1 MRHPPANGICR
12 ESVVD
17 GGIPVGSNLWL
28 RLFGN
33 SVKATL
39 SLRYQSIRASL
50 HRICGVCILTLVIAG
65 TPKFLAANTIYV
77 TTQNEE
83 VDTPGCSLR
92 AAILAANQHSSDLLI
107 GTNSI
112 VTGCVPGSGTDTIVL
127 PTNAFLVFTS
137 PFYEIDNPFGAT
149 ALPMIRS
156 EITIRGAGAT
166 LAYFGSLPSRAFAV
180 SSTGFLTIRELNVT
194 GFNVKGGNGRG
205 GGGGGAGLG
214 GAIYVKGSGTLIVD
228 ASTFYGNGA
237 IGGNGSTG
245 YAGGGGGLGGNGG
258 VTENTKGYQD
268 GGGGGGS
275 GGDGQDGLE
284 LIGGAGGG
292 TIPGSNLNT
301 CGGAGG
307 SGYSLTFAGPQ
318 PGGNDGHDAPCAGGG
333 GGGGQTQT
341 VMGIVATGSG
351 SGGKGNYGGGGGGGG
366 GGPYDSG
373 NGGAGGVGGGGGA
386 GSFFS
391 TGDGCHGS
399 GSNGG
404 DGGFAGGGGAG
415 GGGVLSGGPGA
426 GGIFGGGGTCENG
439 GGGGALGGAIF
450 NDGGTITITNSTFN
464 RNFVD
469 RGLGGASGDTNRPA
483 GNGGDAGGAIF
494 SLHGTVTVRNST
506 IDGNEGTGAGGG
518 IVIYQAVGFP
528 PTPTSVHIENT
539 IIAGNGALECGAYGQ
554 KITGSAI
561 GNLIQA
567 NDNCPGVASNSDPQL
582 AALALNYPGR
592 TLTMALSTSSPA
604 FNSGDLPSALETDQ
618 RGMPRP
624 EGGAPDIG
632 AFELCLPLNP
642 LDHHCEIIAA
652 SIAFPLV
659 GNPLTILINPPGG
672 GTSSPSGPTNESAD
686 SVTPVSVFPSAGYTF
701 NGWLGPVADPSS
713 LQTYV
718 IMNQPQLVVANFT
731 ALPTT
736 ILGNLAGKSGP
747 SNARA
752 WTLSFLNNGPGGA
765 SETQV
770 SSFTLTQT
778 FGPTCKPV
786 LKSPIPLIF
795 ANLAPGQTATT
806 NINIDFTGCAALARF
821 TVKFDFLANGGTV
834 AGSVIR
840 ANQYQ

>member
-1 MRHPPANGICR
+1 M
-12 ESVVD
+12 D
-17 GGIPVGSNLWL
+17 SNLCSP
-28 RLFGN
+28 LFRN
-33 SVKATL
+33 SVKAK
-39 SLRYQSIRASL
+39 SPSRGQSFRAGF
-50 HRICGVCILTLVIAG
+50 HRVCGVFVLTLLIACS
-65 TPKFLAANTIYV
+65 PKFLLGNTLYV
-77 TTQNEE
+77 TTASEA
-83 VDTPGCSLR
+83 VDAPGCSLR
-92 AAILAANQHSSDLLI
+92 AAILAANQQTSNLLI
-107 GTNSI
+107 GSNTI
-112 VTGCVPGSGTDTIVL
+112 VTGCVPGSGADTIVL

-137 PFYEIDNPFGAT
+137 SFYEIDNPFGAT
-149 ALPMIRS
+149 ALPMIRG

-166 LAYFGSLPSRAFAV
+166 LAYFGTLPSRAFAV

-228 ASTFYGNGA
+228 SSTFYRNGA
-237 IGGNGSTG
+237 IGGNGSYG

-258 VTENTKGYQD
+258 VTENKNGYQD

-318 PGGNDGHDAPCAGGG
+318 LGGNDGHDAPCAGGG

-366 GGPYDSG
+366 GGPNDSG
-373 NGGAGGVGGGGGA
+373 NGGAGGVGGGGGG
-386 GSFFS
+386 GSFFA
-391 TGDGCHGS
+391 TGAGCDGFGS
-399 GSNGG
+399 SGG

-415 GGGVLSGGPGA
+415 GKGELSGGPGA

-450 NDGGTITITNSTFN
+450 NDGGTLTVTNSTFN

-469 RGLGGASGDTNRPA
+469 RGLGGASGESNRPA

-494 SLHGTVTVRNST
+494 SLHGTVTVLNST

-528 PTPTSVHIENT
+528 PVPTSVHIENT
-539 IIAGNGALECGAYGQ
+539 IIAGNGPLECGAFGQ

-567 NDNCPGVASNSDPQL
+567 NDNCPGVTSNSDPQL

-604 FNSGDLPSALETDQ
+604 FNSGDLGSALETDQ

-632 AFELCLPLNP
+632 AFELCVPLNP
-642 LDHHCEIIAA
+642 FDHHCELVAS
-652 SIAFPLV
+652 SIAT
-659 GNPLTILINPPGG
+659 PLTGIPLTVLINPPGG
-672 GTSSPSGPTNESAD
+672 GTSTPSGTTNEPAD
-686 SVTPVSVFPSAGYTF
+686 SVTPVSVVPAAGYTF
-701 NGWLGPVADPSS
+701 FGWFGPVVDPTSP
-713 LQTYV
+713 QTYV
-718 IMNQPQLVVANFT
+718 IMDGPQVVVPTFI

-736 ILGNLAGKSGP
+736 IFGNLVGKSGP
-747 SNARA
+747 GNARA
-752 WTLSFLNNGPGGA
+752 WTLSFQNNGPGGA

-770 SSFTLTQT
+770 NSFTLTQT
-778 FGPTCKPV
+778 FGPACRPV
-786 LKSPIPLIF
+786 LKSNIPLIF
-795 ANLAPGQTATT
+795 ANLAPGQTGST
-806 NINIDFTGCAALARF
+806 NVTIDFTGCAALARF
-821 TVKFDFLANGGTV
+821 TLKFGFSANGGQVT
-834 AGSVIR
+834 GSVTR
-840 ANQYQ
+840 ANQFQ